1 MVGCNEDNWRLQS
14 KMWWVNAKTPQQ
26 FGVCFTGSRSVGEN
40 KFTPQSGM
48 NQAGLVF
55 SRLASYHPKKQ
66 EKNPLPTITN
76 EAELLTQIM
85 QTCSSVEEVKTI
97 MNQYNRE
104 FFIDDVF
111 IYIDSTG
118 KYLVV
123 EPYTTLEGTDSHY
136 VLSNY
141 CPSITPVEQRRNLE
155 RYKNGEAFLAHHALD
170 TSLAFCTAVSDTMHV
185 CRKRNGDGTL
195 LTSIWDPQQLKVHL
209 YFYHNFD
216 TVATF
221 NINAELAKGDRLVDI
236 VTLFPPNQEFQ
247 DLTRYATPFNTPS
260 LRISLVGL
268 ALLLAGIS
276 LVWLSTFRL
285 KMVPTQGKFFI
296 AMLIL
301 LNGILGYY
309 YFLLATNIGIFYFDA
324 PYTTNSV
331 VNNLFSYTPFV
342 LLIAF
347 VIATFWVIKNHDF
360 LSTKSTKWALRI
372 NLIVFGVSLVAF
384 QYWGI
389 INVFA

>member
-14 KMWWVNAKTPQQ
+14 KMWFVTAKQPQQ
-26 FGVCFTGSRSVGEN
+26 FGVCFTGSRPVGEN
-40 KFTPQSGM
+40 IFTPQSGM

-55 SRLASYHPKKQ
+55 SRLASYHPKKD
-66 EKNPLPTITN
+66 EVSLLPKITN

-85 QTCSSVEEVKTI
+85 QTCTTVEEVKTI

-123 EPYTTLEGTDSHY
+123 EPYTTLEGTDAYY

-141 CPSITPVEQRRNLE
+141 CPSITPVNQRRNLE
-155 RYKNGEAFLAHHALD
+155 RYKNGEAFLANHTLD

-185 CRKRNGDGTL
+185 CRNRKGDGTL
-195 LTSIWDPQQLKVHL
+195 LTSIWNPQQQKVHL

-221 NINAELAKGDRLVDI
+221 NIPSELAKGDRMVD
-236 VTLFPPNQEFQ
+236 VTSLFPPNQEFQ
-247 DLTRYATPFNTPS
+247 ELARFATPFNTPS
-260 LRISLVGL
+260 IRISLVGF
-268 ALLLAGIS
+268 ALLLGVIS
-276 LVWLSTFRL
+276 MALLVTMGL
-285 KMVPTQGKFFI
+285 KTVPTPAKIF
-296 AMLIL
+296 ALALIL
-301 LNGILGYY
+301 INAILAYY

-324 PYTTNSV
+324 PYTTGSV
-331 VNNLFSYTPFV
+331 LTNAFSYTPV
-342 LLIAF
+342 LLLFASIIA
-347 VIATFWVIKNHDF
+347 VFWEIKNNHF
-360 LSTKSTKWALRI
+360 FKKTLHKWAIRI
-372 NLIVFGVSLVAF
+372 NLMVFGLSLLAF